1 MDVKKLAQDL
11 IPLVGGKE
19 NIKGVLHCM
28 TRLRFQLADMS
39 KAQLSAIEAL
49 DGVMGVKEVGAQT
62 QVIIGP
68 NVAEV
73 YKEVTHI
80 VGDLKDTGSVPD
92 SEAAEEKSKLTA
104 KLLDM
109 ISGIFAPI
117 IPLITGAGMI
127 KAILVIMVAFGL
139 PDDSTEYYI
148 LNFIA
153 DSGFYFFPVV
163 LAFSS
168 AKKFGCNPYLAAMIG
183 GVLIHPNW
191 TALVAAGNPID
202 FFGIPVRLFS
212 YGSSI
217 LPIILTVWFMSYVER
232 FAEKVSPNMVK
243 AILKPLIT
251 MAVTSLVSLIILA
264 PLGSYIGSL
273 LSNGIAFLDQTV
285 PVLVPTIV
293 GAVQPFLV
301 FFGMHLAIF
310 PPLQTIQLAEMGY
323 ETVCGPGFLAAVLA
337 CAGATLGFALRCK
350 DKKVKELGFSTGF
363 TALCGVT
370 EPAVYGI
377 IVKYKQII
385 PAVVLGGLCGGLFAG
400 IFHLK
405 RYAIAAPGIP
415 ALPTFMGED
424 PNNIFIAIGTV
435 CIAFLVSSVTAFIL
449 GKDKKAVNVPDQAA
463 GIDQAAD
470 IREIPAA
477 EPNTL
482 YAPMNGEIV
491 PLDQVPD
498 ETFASGILGHGFAIK
513 PSKPY
518 VYAPFDGK
526 VIQTMDSKHAVGLQS
541 DDGIEVLIH
550 VGIDTVDMNGEGFD
564 LKCLEGD
571 AVKRGQLLLTFD
583 PEAIKKAGHPD
594 ITVVA
599 VTNSDDYT
607 SVNVE
612 KTGIVQASDK
622 VLTVVK

>member
-39 KAQLSAIEAL
+39 KAQVAEIEAL

-68 NVAEV
+68 NVASV
-73 YKEVTHI
+73 YKEVVNI
-80 VGDLKDTGSVPD
+80 VGDLKAAGN
-92 SEAAEEKSKLTA
+92 SEEDGQEEQEKQKLSA
-104 KLLDM
+104 KFLDM
-109 ISGIFAPI
+109 ITGIFAPV
-117 IPLITGAGMI
+117 IPLITGAGMV

-139 PDDSTEYYI
+139 SDQSSEYYI

-168 AKKFGCNPYLAAMIG
+168 AHKFGCNPYLAAMIG

-191 TALVAAGNPID
+191 NALVTAGEAVN

-264 PLGSYIGSL
+264 PLGSYIGSI
-273 LSNGIAFLDQTV
+273 LSNGIAFLDENV

-293 GAVQPFLV
+293 GAVQPLLV

-323 ETVCGPGFLAAVLA
+323 ETVCGPGFLAAILA
-337 CAGATLGFALRCK
+337 CAGATLGFAVRSK
-350 DKKVKELGFSTGF
+350 NKEVKELGFSTGF

-385 PAVVLGGLCGGLFAG
+385 PAVVLGGLTGGLFAG

-405 RYAIAAPGIP
+405 RYAIATPGIP

-424 PNNIFIAIGTV
+424 PDNIFIAIGTV
-435 CIAFLVSSVTAFIL
+435 CIAFFVSAIAAFIL
-449 GKDKKAVNVPDQAA
+449 GGEKQTKKAGTGNDAVA
-463 GIDQAAD
+463 G
-470 IREIPAA
+470 PVAA

-482 YAPMNGEIV
+482 YAPLSGEAV
-491 PLDQVPD
+491 PLAEVPD
-498 ETFASGILGHGFAIK
+498 ETFASGILGDGFAIK

-518 VYAPFDGK
+518 VYAPFDGT
-526 VIQTMDSKHAVGLQS
+526 VIQTMDSKHAVALRS
-541 DDGIEVLIH
+541 TDGMEVLIH
-550 VGIDTVDMNGEGFD
+550 VGIDTVDMNGEGFV
-564 LKCLEGD
+564 LSCKEGD
-571 AVKRGQLLLTFD
+571 EVKRGQLLLTFD
-583 PEAIKKAGHPD
+583 PEAIENAGHPD

-599 VTNSDDYT
+599 VANSMNYA

-612 KTGIVQASDK
+612 KTGMVEAMDK
-622 VLTVVK
+622 ALTVTPK